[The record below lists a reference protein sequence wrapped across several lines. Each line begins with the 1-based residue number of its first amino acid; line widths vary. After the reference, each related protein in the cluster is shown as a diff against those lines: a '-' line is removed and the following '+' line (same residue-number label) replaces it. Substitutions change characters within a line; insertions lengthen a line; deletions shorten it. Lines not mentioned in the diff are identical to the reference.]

1 METLTRLMQTSTV
14 AVYKAQFKVLS
25 NRSKGIS
32 SSRKLSCFLSGL
44 KDEIRLPIRMLNP
57 QSLNEAFGLSKIQEE
72 YNWRYKRSSKNQ
84 LEPSKSSIL
93 GPPPKVPTLT
103 NTKNNRLPI
112 KRISLAQMEE
122 RKKKGLC
129 YNCDEKWGL
138 GHKCKNAMLF
148 LLDCVEFMPNANLGV
163 HITEL
168 YDNNGSYVSENPLN
182 CQDISV
188 REVGIT
194 LYALSGTPTSGTI
207 RVRGKVKHKSMV
219 ILIDS
224 GSTHNFVDTSPFSQF
239 HIPVDSAQILEVK
252 VANGKVLRTQS
263 LCKDVPIELQGHQFL
278 VQLHVLPM
286 AGCDLILG
294 TQWLSTLGVI

>member
-1 METLTRLMQTSTV
+1 
-14 AVYKAQFKVLS
+14 
-25 NRSKGIS
+25 
-32 SSRKLSCFLSGL
+32 
-44 KDEIRLPIRMLNP
+44 
-57 QSLNEAFGLSKIQEE
+57 
-72 YNWRYKRSSKNQ
+72 
-84 LEPSKSSIL
+84 
-93 GPPPKVPTLT
+93 
-103 NTKNNRLPI
+103 
-112 KRISLAQMEE
+112 
-122 RKKKGLC
+122 
-129 YNCDEKWGL
+129 
-138 GHKCKNAMLF
+138 MLF

-168 YDNNGSYVSENPLN
+168 YDNNSSYVSENPLN

-252 VANGKVLRTQS
+252 VANGEVLRTQS
-263 LCKDVPIELQGHQFL
+263 LCKDVLIELQGHQFRA
-278 VQLHVLPM
+278 QLHVCL
-286 AGCDLILG
+286 
-294 TQWLSTLGVI
+294 WEGVT